1 MIKYFNYLFFVL
13 LLIITFT
20 LETNKKIS
28 TNLYAML
35 PDSEQKELV
44 ESFLKFDLQKK
55 IFLAVKGDDKKSLE
69 ILRDIEKEIVKIEGI
84 ELQNL
89 TQNSKLLEYQKKYKM
104 YFDTLNTEKIKTLNV
119 QNALI
124 QTYQSLFDGF
134 ISVNIDPNDP
144 LKLFQN
150 KQQNISTKNGKLLL
164 GEYGYVSIFTLSNK
178 KNSLQNYEK
187 IYDEIKII
195 ENRYKDIITFS
206 SFYYFVEN
214 SRYIKND
221 SSHIIMGAGILLLLL
236 YVGFLRNINLLFN
249 TLITLGSSALLATI
263 ILTFIYD
270 EISLFV
276 LVFGI
281 SVSTIAIDY
290 MFHHYFHKNYE
301 QKLGFNR
308 EVLLGFLT
316 TFGAFFIL
324 SFVDFLLIKQITQFA
339 MISLLCSYMI
349 FAFIYTKIT
358 FKQNEFSL
366 FRTYTVFNSKYL
378 LGFSLLVILYSL
390 QNLSFDFNV
399 LSLNY
404 DNKSLQTKELFFK
417 DNLIDKKRQA
427 VLIKAN
433 TIDKLIISNETLH
446 TIDNDSKS
454 SLDSLIGQEKFVR
467 KEKEIESFDFEKIRE
482 DIQRFTTLSGF
493 KKDAFTDAY
502 RYNLVMPHFTDEKL
516 KEFGIGIKKYK
527 NEYIAVVYVS
537 ASKLDEI
544 SALDFVYSVSL
555 KKIFEKN
562 LEKDLEKMIL
572 FGLFSLGFILIV
584 IMSIAKKKM
593 LYALSFILVP
603 SACILFYLSFIEIN
617 ILHIFMF
624 FIITAISVDY
634 AIYFTKDNSQSSKK
648 AILFSALSSFAGFG
662 VLVFSSTPSLY
673 SIGSVATLGLV
684 AILIL
689 ILFTKGNN
697 GSQNI
702 K

>member
-1 MIKYFNYLFFVL
+1 MSKYFNYLFFVL
-13 LLIITFT
+13 LLFTAFTF
-20 LETNKKIS
+20 ESHKKIS

-44 ESFLKFDLQKK
+44 ESFLKFDSQKK
-55 IFLAVKGDDKKSLE
+55 IFLAVKGDDKKSLQ
-69 ILRDIEKEIVKIEGI
+69 ILRNVEKEFLKIDGI

-89 TQNSKLLEYQKKYKM
+89 TQNSKILEYQEKYKM
-104 YFDTLNTEKIKTLNV
+104 YLNELNTEKIKTLNV
-119 QNALI
+119 QNTLI

-134 ISVNIDPNDP
+134 LSVNINPKDP
-144 LKLFQN
+144 LQLFQN
-150 KQQNISTKNGKLLL
+150 KKQNIPMKNGKLLL
-164 GEYGYVSIFTLSNK
+164 GEYGYLTLFTLSNE

-187 IYDEIKII
+187 IYDKIKKI
-195 ENRYKDIITFS
+195 ENKYKDIRTFS

-221 SSHIIMGAGILLLLL
+221 SSHIIVGAGILLLLL

-249 TLITLGSSALLATI
+249 TLLTLASSALLATI

-276 LVFGI
+276 LVFGV

-301 QKLGFNR
+301 QKLGLNR
-308 EVLLGFLT
+308 EVFLGFLT

-324 SFVDFLLIKQITQFA
+324 SFVNFLLIKQITQFA
-339 MISLLCSYMI
+339 MISLLCSYII

-366 FRTYTVFNSKYL
+366 FRTYTIFNSKYL
-378 LGFSLLVILYSL
+378 LGFSFLVIIYSL

-404 DNKSLQTKELFFK
+404 DNKSLQAKELFFK
-417 DNLIDKKRQA
+417 KNLMDKKRQA
-427 VLIKAN
+427 VVIKAN
-433 TIDKLIISNETLH
+433 TIDELIIHNEIVH
-446 TIDNDSKS
+446 KIDNDSKS
-454 SLDSLIGQEKFVR
+454 SLDSLISKEKFVR
-467 KEKEIESFDFEKIRE
+467 KQKEIESLNFEKIRE
-482 DIQRFTTLSGF
+482 DIQHFTTLAGF
-493 KKDAFTDAY
+493 KKDAFKDVY
-502 RYNLVMPHFTDEKL
+502 RYDLVIPHFTDEKL
-516 KEFGIGIKKYK
+516 KEFGIGIQKYK
-527 NEYIAVVYVS
+527 KEYISVVYVS
-537 ASKLDEI
+537 ASKLEKV
-544 SALDFVYSVSL
+544 SEFDFVYSVSI
-555 KKIFEKN
+555 KKLFEKN
-562 LEKDLEKMIL
+562 LKKDLEKMIL
-572 FGLFSLGFILIV
+572 FGLLSLGFILIV
-584 IMSIAKKKM
+584 IISIAKKKM

-624 FIITAISVDY
+624 FIIIAISVDY

-662 VLVFSSTPSLY
+662 VLVFSSTASLY
-673 SIGSVATLGLV
+673 SIGSVATLGIV

-697 GSQNI
+697 AA
-702 K
+702 